1 MVYHLKI
8 YKMENAIEIHK
19 LEKVYKVGTKAL
31 KGVSLSIKKG
41 EFYGLLGPNGAG
53 KTTII
58 GILTGLVTKTSGDVK
73 VFGINIEDNPEKA
86 RSYIGVVPQELNFN
100 IFEKVENIIVDQA
113 GFYGIPRSVAIP
125 RALELMTALGI
136 ADKRDQPSRNLS
148 GGMKRRLMIAR
159 ALIHDPQILILD
171 EPTAGVDVE
180 LRRGMWDFLR
190 ALTERG
196 VTILMTTHYLEEAE
210 QLCDRIAIINKGE
223 IVREGTKKELLSS
236 LPNEVIILD
245 LQAGSAEDAKKVLT
259 DYQTH
264 VVDKDTIEVYLES
277 GNMLS
282 QIINKL
288 HSIHVEVRSARQK
301 TNKLEELFVSLTTN
315 K

>member
-1 MVYHLKI
+1 
-8 YKMENAIEIHK
+8 MEKAIEINK
-19 LEKVYKVGTKAL
+19 LNKIYSSGTRAL
-31 KGVSLSIKKG
+31 NEVNLSIRSG
-41 EFYGLLGPNGAG
+41 ELYGLLGPNGAG

-58 GILTGLVTKTSGDVK
+58 GILTGLVTKTSGEVK
-73 VFGINIEDNPEKA
+73 VFGVNIDNNPEKT

-113 GFYGIPRSVAIP
+113 GFYGISRAVAIS
-125 RALELMTALGI
+125 RAEELMAVLGI
-136 ADKRDQPSRNLS
+136 LDKRDQPSRNLS

-159 ALIHDPQILILD
+159 ALVHEPQILILD

-190 ALTERG
+190 LLTGKG

-210 QLCDRIAIINKGE
+210 QLCDRIAIINNGQ
-223 IVREGTKKELLSS
+223 IVKEGSKKELIAS
-236 LPNEVIILD
+236 LPNEVIVLD
-245 LQAGSAEDAKKVLT
+245 LSSDSSEDAKKFLHS
-259 DYQTH
+259 YITH
-264 VVDKDTIEVYLES
+264 VVDKDTIEVNLES
-277 GNMLS
+277 GETLS

-288 HSIHVEVRSARQK
+288 HAINIEVRSARQK
-301 TNKLEELFVSLTTN
+301 TNKLEELFVSLTTG